1 MTDGGVADSVPI
13 RKALHDGVKRTMELI
28 EDLERRGHGYEYAK
42 DIFEKTAD
50 FAAWKGEK

>member
-1 MTDGGVADSVPI
+1 MADGGVADSVPI
-13 RKALHDGVKRTMELI
+13 RKALHDGVKRPMERI

-42 DIFEKTAD
+42 DIFEKAAD